1 MRLSTVTLAV
11 LLLLDFKPSRPG
23 NVCSWGA
30 SAYFRSNGE
39 GRRRFIRLGDVNIGA
54 ILYMTKPNVDERKYV
69 GVEQKSQVWFEKC
82 LRALFTYKYRVLR
95 KSLYSWRYT
104 M

>member
-1 MRLSTVTLAV
+1 MCLSTVSLAV

-23 NVCSWGA
+23 NVYSWGA
-30 SAYFRSNGE
+30 SAYLRSNGE

-54 ILYMTKPNVDERKYV
+54 SLYLTKTNVDERGYA

-82 LRALFTYKYRVLR
+82 LHCLFTYKYRVLR
-95 KSLYSWRYT
+95 KTVWR
-104 M
+104 